1 MKEQIGILG
10 VGQCGGNI
18 VSLFEQKGY
27 ECAYVNTSMEDL
39 NSLKN
44 AKYKI
49 VTLIG
54 STKFKDDFIKV
65 KEQLTLQGFIVLS
78 LGVFSQYDNI
88 KLSEDQLNMLADIQN
103 KKIEMADEIF
113 VINKNGYIGDSTKTE
128 IEFAK
133 SLGKK
138 INYLE

>member
-1 MKEQIGILG
+1 M
-10 VGQCGGNI
+10 
-18 VSLFEQKGY
+18 S
-27 ECAYVNTSMEDL
+27 
-39 NSLKN
+39 
-44 AKYKI
+44 KYKI
-49 VTLIG
+49 ITLIG

-88 KLSEDQLNMLADIQN
+88 KLSADQLNMLSDIQN

>member
-1 MKEQIGILG
+1 M
-10 VGQCGGNI
+10 
-18 VSLFEQKGY
+18 S
-27 ECAYVNTSMEDL
+27 
-39 NSLKN
+39 
-44 AKYKI
+44 KYKI

-113 VINKNGYIGDSTKTE
+113 VINKEASKRFFLGSKLSKCPL
-128 IEFAK
+128 IESK
-133 SLGKK
+133 WL
-138 INYLE
+138 YWR

>member
-1 MKEQIGILG
+1 M
-10 VGQCGGNI
+10 
-18 VSLFEQKGY
+18 S
-27 ECAYVNTSMEDL
+27 
-39 NSLKN
+39 
-44 AKYKI
+44 KYKI
-49 VTLIG
+49 ITLIG

-113 VINKNGYIGDSTKTE
+113 VINKNGYIGDNTKTE

-133 SLGKK
+133 YLGKK

>member
-1 MKEQIGILG
+1 M
-10 VGQCGGNI
+10 
-18 VSLFEQKGY
+18 S
-27 ECAYVNTSMEDL
+27 
-39 NSLKN
+39 
-44 AKYKI
+44 KYKI

-113 VINKNGYIGDSTKTE
+113 VINKNGYIGTSTKSE
-128 IEFAK
+128 IEYA
-133 SLGKK
+133 LNTNKK
-138 INYLE
+138 VNYMENSNDN

>member
-1 MKEQIGILG
+1 M
-10 VGQCGGNI
+10 
-18 VSLFEQKGY
+18 S
-27 ECAYVNTSMEDL
+27 
-39 NSLKN
+39 
-44 AKYKI
+44 KYKI
-49 VTLIG
+49 ITLIG

-113 VINKNGYIGDSTKTE
+113 VINKNGYIGTSTKSE
-128 IEFAK
+128 IEYA
-133 SLGKK
+133 LNTNKK
-138 INYLE
+138 VNYMENSNDN

>member
-1 MKEQIGILG
+1 M
-10 VGQCGGNI
+10 
-18 VSLFEQKGY
+18 S
-27 ECAYVNTSMEDL
+27 
-39 NSLKN
+39 
-44 AKYKI
+44 KYKI
-49 VTLIG
+49 VTLVG

-65 KEQLTLQGFIVLS
+65 KEQLTLQGCIVLS
-78 LGVFSQYDNI
+78 LGVFSQYDII
-88 KLSEDQLNMLADIQN
+88 KLSEDQLNMLSDIQN

>member
-1 MKEQIGILG
+1 M
-10 VGQCGGNI
+10 
-18 VSLFEQKGY
+18 S
-27 ECAYVNTSMEDL
+27 
-39 NSLKN
+39 
-44 AKYKI
+44 KYKI
-49 VTLIG
+49 ITLIG

-113 VINKNGYIGDSTKTE
+113 VINKNGYIGNSTKTE

>member
-1 MKEQIGILG
+1 M
-10 VGQCGGNI
+10 
-18 VSLFEQKGY
+18 S
-27 ECAYVNTSMEDL
+27 
-39 NSLKN
+39 
-44 AKYKI
+44 KYKI

-88 KLSEDQLNMLADIQN
+88 KLSADQLNMLADIQN

>member
-1 MKEQIGILG
+1 M
-10 VGQCGGNI
+10 
-18 VSLFEQKGY
+18 S
-27 ECAYVNTSMEDL
+27 
-39 NSLKN
+39 
-44 AKYKI
+44 KYKI
-49 VTLIG
+49 ITLIG

-113 VINKNGYIGDSTKTE
+113 VINVGGYIGDSTRSE
-128 IEFAK
+128 IQYAK
-133 SLGKK
+133 MHGKK
-138 INYLE
+138 VNYLE

>member
-1 MKEQIGILG
+1 M
-10 VGQCGGNI
+10 
-18 VSLFEQKGY
+18 S
-27 ECAYVNTSMEDL
+27 
-39 NSLKN
+39 
-44 AKYKI
+44 KYKI

-113 VINKNGYIGDSTKTE
+113 VINKNGYIGDNTKIE

>member
-1 MKEQIGILG
+1 M
-10 VGQCGGNI
+10 
-18 VSLFEQKGY
+18 S
-27 ECAYVNTSMEDL
+27 
-39 NSLKN
+39 
-44 AKYKI
+44 KYKI
-49 VTLIG
+49 ITLIG

-113 VINKNGYIGDSTKTE
+113 VINKNGYIGDNIKTE